1 MVGITVA
8 EPIVPIYLDKAAMRK
23 LKMNTKGNS
32 NFFSKLYL
40 FILKVCFNLLLC
52 QPVYAFSN

>member
-32 NFFSKLYL
+32 NFFSELYL
-40 FILKVCFNLLLC
+40 FILILLLC
-52 QPVYAFSN
+52 QHLYAYSNLFD